1 MTDYVSLLQTKVT
14 KEYDD
19 FIHSLAKLSPDE
31 IIERAYEKVYKEDL
45 KYTILDKKL
54 DYKSSKVLYSLP
66 NTLETCY
73 QEWLRN
79 DLSHMDLLNE
89 IVDEVTRKYADRYK
103 EKSRDSR

>member
-14 KEYDD
+14 QEYDD
-19 FIHSLAKLSPDE
+19 FIHSLAKLPPDK

-54 DYKSSKVLYSLP
+54 DYKSSKILYQLP

-89 IVDEVTRKYADRYK
+89 TVDEVTHKYADRHK
-103 EKSRDSR
+103 NKDRDSR